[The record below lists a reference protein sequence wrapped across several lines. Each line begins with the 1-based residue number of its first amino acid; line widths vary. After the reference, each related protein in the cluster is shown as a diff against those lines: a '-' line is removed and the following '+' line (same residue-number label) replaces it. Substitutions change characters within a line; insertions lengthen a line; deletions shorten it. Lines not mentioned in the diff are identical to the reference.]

1 MPQSTQ
7 RARLH
12 LSEQQKIQLKQLSGS
27 RTAPVRE
34 VQRAQVLLQYAE
46 GRPIA
51 TISHQLRIS
60 RPSLYKCI
68 DRALAAGVEVALKDK
83 YHRPKAPIISA
94 EAKAWVLHL
103 ACSKPS
109 EHGYAAEVWSLSA
122 LAQHA
127 RQHGPQTGHLSLC
140 QAAKATIQR
149 ILKTHPVQ
157 PHKQRYY
164 LERRD
169 PDFEARMHEVLVV
182 YQEVALDQRQG
193 TQASKQVTVSVDEK
207 PGIQAL
213 RNIAPDLPPEP
224 GRHPH
229 WARDHEYKR
238 LGTLSLLAA
247 LDLHTGHVTAQVHP
261 RHRSMEFIALLKE
274 LDASHPPD
282 HTIRLILDHHSA
294 HISKETMSYLATRP
308 NRFRYVHTPK
318 HGSWLNLIETLFGK
332 MARTFLKRIR
342 VQSLQELKERIL
354 KGVAE
359 INAAP
364 VIHRWKKFD
373 FAESHV

>member
-7 RARLH
+7 RAPLH
-12 LSEQQKIQLKQLSGS
+12 LTEQQKAQLKQLSGS

-34 VQRAQVLLQYAE
+34 VQRAQVLLQYAQ

-51 TISHQLRIS
+51 TISRQLRIS

-83 YHRPKAPIISA
+83 FHRPKAPVISA

-103 ACSKPS
+103 ACSKPT

-127 RQHGPQTGHLSLC
+127 RRRGPQTGHRSLG
-140 QAAKATIQR
+140 QAAKATFSAFSKRIRCSPISSATIWNDVIQT
-149 ILKTHPVQ
+149 LKPGCM
-157 PHKQRYY
+157 KSW
-164 LERRD
+164 LS
-169 PDFEARMHEVLVV
+169 AKK
-182 YQEVALDQRQG
+182 VALDQEKG

-213 RNIAPDLPPEP
+213 RNLAPDLPPEP

-247 LDLHTGHVTAQVHP
+247 LDLHTGQVTAQVSP
-261 RHRSMEFIALLKE
+261 RHRSVEFIALLKE

-282 HTIRLILDHHSA
+282 HTIRLILDHHST

-308 NRFRYVHTPK
+308 NRFLYVHTPK
-318 HGSWLNLIETLFGK
+318 HGSWLNLIDTLFGK

-354 KGVAE
+354 MGVAE

-373 FAESHV
+373 FAEP

>member
-1 MPQSTQ
+1 MPQSSQ
-7 RARLH
+7 RAPLY
-12 LSEQQKIQLKQLSGS
+12 LTQSQQTQLKQVSGS

-34 VQRAQVLLQYAE
+34 VQRARILLQYAE
-46 GRPIA
+46 GHSITA
-51 TISHQLRIS
+51 ISHQLSIS

-68 DRALAAGVEVALKDK
+68 DRALAAGVDVALKDK
-83 YHRPKAPIISA
+83 YHRPKAPVISA

-103 ACSKPS
+103 ACSKPT
-109 EHGYAAEVWSLSA
+109 EQGYAAEVWSLSA
-122 LAQHA
+122 LARHA
-127 RQHGPQTGHLSLC
+127 RQHGPGAGHPSLR

-149 ILKTHPVQ
+149 ILAAHPIQ

-182 YQEVALDQRQG
+182 YQEVALDQEPG
-193 TQASKQVTVSVDEK
+193 AKTPKQVTVSVDEK

-224 GRHPH
+224 DRHAQ
-229 WARDHEYKR
+229 WARDHEYQR

-261 RHRSMEFIALLKE
+261 RHRSQEFIALLKE
-274 LDASHPPD
+274 LDASYPQD

-294 HISKETMSYLATRP
+294 HISKQTMSYLATRP
-308 NRFRYVHTPK
+308 NRFLYVHTPK

-342 VQSLQELKERIL
+342 VQTVQELKERIL
-354 KGVAE
+354 RGVAE

>member
-1 MPQSTQ
+1 MPSSSQ
-7 RARLH
+7 RAPLH
-12 LSEQQKIQLKQLSGS
+12 LTEQQKAQLKQLSGS
-27 RTAPVRE
+27 RTSSVRE
-34 VQRAQVLLQYAE
+34 VQRAQALLQYVE
-46 GRPIA
+46 GRS
-51 TISHQLRIS
+51 ISAISRQLRIS

-83 YHRPKAPIISA
+83 YHRPKAPVISA

-103 ACSKPS
+103 ACSKPT

-127 RQHGPQTGHLSLC
+127 RQQGPAAGHRSLS

-157 PHKQRYY
+157 PHRQRYY

-169 PDFEARMHEVLVV
+169 PQFEARMHEVLVV
-182 YQEVALDQRQG
+182 YQEVALDQEKGPQTG
-193 TQASKQVTVSVDEK
+193 KQVTVSVDEK

-213 RNIAPDLPPEP
+213 RNLAPDLPPQP
-224 GRHPH
+224 GQHPH

-261 RHRSMEFIALLKE
+261 RHRSVEFIALLKQ
-274 LDASHPPD
+274 LDAYYPQD

-294 HISKETMSYLATRP
+294 HISKQTLSYLATRP
-308 NRFRYVHTPK
+308 NRFVYVHTPK

-342 VQSLQELKERIL
+342 VQSVQELKQRIL

-373 FAESHV
+373 FAESHM